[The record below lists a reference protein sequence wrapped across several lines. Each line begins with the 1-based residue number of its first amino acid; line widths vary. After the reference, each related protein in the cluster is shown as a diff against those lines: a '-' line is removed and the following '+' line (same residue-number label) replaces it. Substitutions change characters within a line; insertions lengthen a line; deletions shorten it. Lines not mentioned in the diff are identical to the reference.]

1 MCATWGTDVEL
12 RILELPGPT
21 GDLCEVSTRGP
32 SIAVAHVLTLDSI
45 GTSDDELGRMLEVL
59 KFWFTKDLVLLDL
72 RHVHEPE

>member
-1 MCATWGTDVEL
+1 MTWETDVEL

-21 GDLCEVSTRGP
+21 GDFCEVSTRGP

-59 KFWFTKDLVLLDL
+59 KFWFTKDLVFLDL
-72 RHVHEPE
+72 RSVHESE

>member
-1 MCATWGTDVEL
+1 MTWETDVEL

-59 KFWFTKDLVLLDL
+59 KFWFTKDLVFLDL
-72 RHVHEPE
+72 RSVHESE